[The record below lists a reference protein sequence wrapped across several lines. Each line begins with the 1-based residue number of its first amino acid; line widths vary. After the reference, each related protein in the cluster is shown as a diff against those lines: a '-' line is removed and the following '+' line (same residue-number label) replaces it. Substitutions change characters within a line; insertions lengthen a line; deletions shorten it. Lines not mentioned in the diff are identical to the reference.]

1 MKTVLWLVV
10 LGLILVSCV
19 QIVEEEAPKE
29 VVYKPAIIKTNRTI
43 SNVTINRT
51 VEHPVNVSAS
61 NVTAINVT
69 NSTNLTN
76 ATNQFGTDAVWLSIG
91 AQHKLIPELEELVKA
106 SACYQVTFENASEYV
121 GQYGL
126 EIKKEIRFDYLGG
139 LAFKGWILNK
149 VVKSYNVLASQN
161 FEVLVDDKEVICIDD
176 PVPMAI
182 DWKNVLSKVRT

>member
-1 MKTVLWLVV
+1 MGLVLA
-10 LGLILVSCV
+10 SCI
-19 QIVEEEAPKE
+19 QIVEEETPKE
-29 VVYKPAIIKTNRTI
+29 IIYKPAIIKTDKTS
-43 SNVTINRT
+43 SNVTINKT
-51 VEHPVNVSAS
+51 VEHPVNVSVS

-76 ATNQFGTDAVWLSIG
+76 TTNQFGTDAVWLSIG
-91 AQHKLIPELEELVKA
+91 AQHKLIPELEALVKA
-106 SACYQVTFENASEYV
+106 SACYQVNFENASEYI

-126 EIKKEIRFDYLGG
+126 DIKKEVRFDYLGG

-149 VVKSYNVLASQN
+149 VVKSYNVLASQS

-182 DWKNVLSKVRT
+182 DWKNVLSKIRT